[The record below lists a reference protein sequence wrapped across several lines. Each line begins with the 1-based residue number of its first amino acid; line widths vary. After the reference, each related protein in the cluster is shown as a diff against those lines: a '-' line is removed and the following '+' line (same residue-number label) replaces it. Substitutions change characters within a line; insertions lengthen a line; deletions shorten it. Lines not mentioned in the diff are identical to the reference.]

1 MRDCYY
7 RYGGLVIAIIYA
19 WYRWTGEHDG
29 HDVTIVVSGKGCNK
43 GKQILIILVL
53 YALLCENTS
62 FMHLTW

>member
-1 MRDCYY
+1 M
-7 RYGGLVIAIIYA
+7 IAIIYA

-62 FMHLTW
+62 FMHLTC